1 MTELQNLYISLA
13 PQGDDLD
20 ESQFKALTYVKVPNF
35 GMIDFWSPESGP
47 SERGEIRVLDVP
59 SCELSFMKGL
69 RGQIHAFKYCVIGK
83 DEPVLLIRAVI
94 NEYRQ
99 EPGDAQ
105 NFPEVVFS
113 ARIVGS
119 PHSRW

>member
-20 ESQFKALTYVKVPNF
+20 DNQFDRLTYVKVPNF
-35 GMIDFWSPESGP
+35 GMIDFWSHRSGFSES
-47 SERGEIRVLDVP
+47 GEIRVLDDP

-69 RGQIHAFKYCVIGK
+69 RGQIHAFKYCVRGK
-83 DEPVLLIRAVI
+83 DEPVLLFRAVI

-99 EPGDAQ
+99 EPGDAE

-113 ARIVGS
+113 ARLVGS